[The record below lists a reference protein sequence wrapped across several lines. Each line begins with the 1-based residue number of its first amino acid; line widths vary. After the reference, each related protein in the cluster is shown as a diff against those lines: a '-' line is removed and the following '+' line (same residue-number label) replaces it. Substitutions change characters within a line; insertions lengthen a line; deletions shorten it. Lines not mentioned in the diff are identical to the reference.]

1 MIDKVQSLYH
11 MGFAIHLLKPRSKQ
25 PLESGW
31 TTGPR
36 KTWEQI
42 KKAYRPGMN
51 VGVRLG
57 EASKVGDGYLA
68 CIDVDVKDPAFNME
82 AHAHLA
88 QIVGDWSCFPRV
100 SSGRGNGSCHLYFLS
115 REPFKMVEL
124 RKHPKWEIVAYS
136 TGRQMVL
143 PPSIH
148 PDTKKPYRW
157 DQGAEPKPELKIPF
171 IDVSS
176 LAPREKPDAPAST
189 SQGKFKPVPVLLFCT
204 GLKTETVD
212 AIIHGAGVSDRSAAL
227 LGVTNKMLK
236 AGFTDNEVL
245 SVLTDKENALGQVAY
260 QHAQTNDRARAAEWV
275 RKYTLEKSKRETKA
289 QYAFEEECEEVELTE
304 HAAAEQFAALV
315 PEPDWSDK
323 IERSGRE
330 GNGAPKNTLKNV
342 IMILKGEAG
351 NEIFKRDEF
360 AGAELYSKKAPW
372 GGKPG
377 QEVGDIDTVLIKE
390 WLANTYRFEPS
401 DDRINQG
408 ISAVAHSNKYHP
420 VRDYLDGLEWD
431 GVPRIDNW
439 LKTYLG
445 AKAVEPYLSAVSRKV
460 LIAMVKRIY
469 EPGCK
474 FDEILILQGVQGVG
488 KSTLLRNLA
497 GDHWFTD
504 ASIDVKDKDAV
515 MTMRSI
521 WLVEL
526 GELAVMNQADAEQ
539 LKQFASRTTDRIRVP
554 YGRRTENFPRQCVF
568 IGTTNRDE
576 YLKDPTGDRRFWP
589 VKVGKCDFKAV
600 KRDRDQLFAEARFAY
615 ELGEPTYLEDEAMVQ
630 GAKQEQQARAMS
642 DVWEDRLRDWLDLPQ
657 ADEDLTARV
666 SRERFRLTDLF
677 EDGGPLAGTR
687 DGLSEQRRA
696 GDALRRL
703 GFQAKSF
710 RNAKGRVERLW
721 TRTAVVTDVTPTK

>member
-1 MIDKVQSLYH
+1 MIDKVKSLYDL
-11 MGFAIHLLKPRSKQ
+11 GFAIHLLKPRSKQ

-36 KTWEQI
+36 KPWA
-42 KKAYRPGMN
+42 KLKAAYRPGMN

-57 EASKVGDGYLA
+57 QASEIGPNYLA
-68 CIDVDVKDPAFNME
+68 CLDVDVKDPSAKQE
-82 AHAHLA
+82 ALEALYA
-88 QIVGDWSCFPRV
+88 LCKKLKPKTPMPVAL
-100 SSGRGNGSCHLYFLS
+100 SGSGNGSRHLYFIT
-115 REPFKMVEL
+115 EKPFKMIEL
-124 RKHPKWEIVAYS
+124 HKAPKRWEIVAYS

-148 PDTKKPYRW
+148 PDTGRAYAWEKDNEPAFGRALPLLDLSHLTPQKP
-157 DQGAEPKPELKIPF
+157 AFEATP
-171 IDVSS
+171 
-176 LAPREKPDAPAST
+176 ST
-189 SQGKFKPVPVLLFCT
+189 GKFKPCKVDLVSSSLPS
-204 GLKTETVD
+204 KTVD
-212 AIIHGAGVSDRSAAL
+212 AIISGEGVGDASASL
-227 LGVTNKMLK
+227 LGVCNKMLK
-236 AGFTDNEVL
+236 AGMTDQEVL
-245 SVLTDKENALGQVAY
+245 SVLTDPELHLGQVAY
-260 QHAQTNDRARAAEWV
+260 RHAQTKDRARAAEWV

-289 QYAFEEECEEVELTE
+289 KYAFDDEVEEVKLDEKQ
-304 HAAAEQFAALV
+304 AAEQFAALV
-315 PEPDWSDK
+315 PEPDWSDR

-330 GNGAPKNTLKNV
+330 GGGAPKNTLKNV

-351 NEIFKRDEF
+351 NDIFKRDEF
-360 AGAELYSKKAPW
+360 AGAELYSKRAPW

-377 QEVGDIDTVLIKE
+377 QEVSDIDTVLIKE

-408 ISAVAHSNKYHP
+408 ISAVAHANKYHP
-420 VRDYLDGLEWD
+420 VRDYLDALEWD

-445 AKAVEPYLSAVSRKV
+445 AKACEPYLSAVSRKV

-642 DVWEDRLRDWLDLPQ
+642 DVWEDRLRDWIDKPQ

-687 DGLSEQRRA
+687 DGMNEQRRA
-696 GDALRRL
+696 GDVLRRL
-703 GFQAKSF
+703 GYSKLVTTGKDGK
-710 RNAKGRVERLW
+710 NVRLW
-721 TRTAVVTDVTPTK
+721 VAPTRPTR